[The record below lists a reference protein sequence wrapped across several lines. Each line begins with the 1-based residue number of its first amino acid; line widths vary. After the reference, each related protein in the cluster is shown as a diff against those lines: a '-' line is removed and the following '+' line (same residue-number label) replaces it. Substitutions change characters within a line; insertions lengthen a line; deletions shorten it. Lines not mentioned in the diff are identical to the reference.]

1 MIRSIV
7 KNLRKNLFT
16 AGILFSA
23 LLLMSRVQAQ
33 GTTSLFNDAGAG
45 ARALGLGNAYV
56 ALADDPS
63 AVFWNPAGLALI
75 EKKRATFFYSNLIAE
90 SSYGFVGLSWPT
102 TSIGSFGFGW
112 IRLSS
117 GNLEE
122 FDSDGVGGSTFD
134 YSQQLFLFSYGK
146 QVRQSLSLGL
156 TFKVENLNLDNSFNR
171 FGSDFGL
178 LYRPDF
184 DSAFLRDISFGFNVQ
199 SFLKTEAKLFDNSES
214 SPRNLKVGLEKHIVI
229 GEERNML
236 RFLLDW
242 NNSQNASSSW
252 HFGTE
257 YSFNDVAKLRLG
269 VNDGQIAFGA
279 GATHGNFHLD
289 YNFGKL
295 FEAADFSANHRFSIT
310 FDIGK
315 TKTELI
321 RIAREETETKFRF
334 RADREAWFTGEQEFS
349 TRMQKGRS
357 KYFSKDYLASV
368 VDFDRAKDAAD
379 SLLAVGQRLRGGIS
393 DDLEANL
400 RVETAL
406 SAVQE
411 AQAMLDSAN
420 TKYDVQNEAEFK
432 RIAAEAAK
440 SEREDRLRKFV
451 LSQRNRGSAFFKR
464 SLFARAISEWQSAL
478 DEIKGFDSRALPNWT
493 GEIRIQLENNIKM
506 AGTQLEGDV
515 KQAIRKADALARRG
529 RYMQALQ
536 DLNNVLRTGVS
547 ETERKTVEGKIARF
561 QSQLNFDQNYDE
573 GVRAYENKQWKNA
586 VDAFERALNTKLN
599 HKKARKYFEDA
610 KARSLATI
618 KQMPPGVRVKF
629 LRGVEFYRAGKYQE
643 ALRILEQAN
652 KEQPLNKNILEIID
666 RTLQKINEQ

>member
-1 MIRSIV
+1 M
-7 KNLRKNLFT
+7 KNLRKNLLM
-16 AGILFSA
+16 AGILFST
-23 LLLMSRVQAQ
+23 LLLISKVYAQ

-63 AVFWNPAGLALI
+63 AVFWNPAGLAFI

-112 IRLSS
+112 MRLSS
-117 GNLEE
+117 GNIEE
-122 FDSDGVGGSTFD
+122 FDIDPIPVSSFD

-146 QVRQSLSLGL
+146 QVRESLSLGL

-184 DSAFLRDISFGFNVQ
+184 DSAFLRDISLGFNVQ
-199 SFLKTEAKLFDNSES
+199 SFLKTQAKLFDNSES

-242 NNSQNASSSW
+242 NNGQNASSSW

-269 VNDGQIAFGA
+269 INDGQFAFGA
-279 GATHGNFHLD
+279 GATYGNFHLD

-295 FEAADFSANHRFSIT
+295 FEAADFSVNHRFSIT

-321 RIAREETETKFRF
+321 RIAQEETEMEFRF
-334 RADREAWFTGEQEFS
+334 RADREAWFKGEQEFS
-349 TRMQKGRS
+349 TRMQKGRG
-357 KYFSKDYLASV
+357 KYFTKDYLGSV

-379 SLLAVGQRLRGGIS
+379 SLLAVGQRLRGAIS

-420 TKYDVQNEAEFK
+420 IKYEVQNEAEFK
-432 RIAAEAAK
+432 RIASEAAK
-440 SEREDRLRKFV
+440 SEREDRLRRFV
-451 LSQRNRGSAFFKR
+451 LSQRNRGTAFFKQ
-464 SLFARAISEWQSAL
+464 SLFARAIREWQAAL
-478 DEIKGFDSRALPNWT
+478 AEINGFDNGALPNWT
-493 GEIRIQLENNIKM
+493 GEIKIQLENNIKM

-515 KQAIRKADALARRG
+515 RQAIKKADALARRG
-529 RYMQALQ
+529 RYVQALQ
-536 DLNNVLRTGVS
+536 ELNKVLRTGVS
-547 ETERKTVEGKIARF
+547 ESERKTVEGKIGRL
-561 QSQLNFDQNYDE
+561 QSQLNFDENYDE
-573 GVRAYENKQWKNA
+573 GVRAYANKQWQNA
-586 VDAFERALNTKLN
+586 MDALERALKNRPN
-599 HKKARKYFEDA
+599 HKKAKKYFADA

-618 KQMPPGVRVKF
+618 KQMPPGVRMKF
-629 LRGVEFYRAGKYQE
+629 LRGVEFYRSGKYQE
-643 ALRILEQAN
+643 ALSILEQAN
-652 KEQPLNKNILEIID
+652 QEQPFNKNILDLID
-666 RTLQKINEQ
+666 RTLQKMNEQ